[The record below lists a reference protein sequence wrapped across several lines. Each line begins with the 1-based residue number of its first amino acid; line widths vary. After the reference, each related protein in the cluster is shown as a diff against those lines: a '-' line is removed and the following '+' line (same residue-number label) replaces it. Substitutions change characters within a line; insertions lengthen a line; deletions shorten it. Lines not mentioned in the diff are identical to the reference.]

1 MAYDFNS
8 FKKQLQGVEEWIKKE
23 FSQIRTG
30 LASPNILDG
39 VKVEVYGAISGIKE
53 LASIVIEGPRTLRI
67 SPWDK
72 NQTKDIEKA
81 INVANLG
88 LSVVVDD
95 AGLRINFPEL
105 TSDRRKDIAKL
116 AKDKLEEAK
125 KQVRG
130 HRDVVI
136 KDLQNKEKE
145 GGYGK
150 DEIFRLKN
158 EVQKIVDEVNKKLDE
173 HYVRKEKEVLG

>member
-72 NQTKDIEKA
+72 SQTKDIEKA

-158 EVQKIVDEVNKKLDE
+158 EVQKIVDEANKKLDE
-173 HYVRKEKEVLG
+173 HYVKKEREVLG